1 MNDLRKLKIATAEM
15 SLGMVQTLL
24 DSTKKSLIRK
34 HQQIQLIQK
43 QVEDFGVLL
52 DELEKREIVLK
63 NVLTVLR
70 SWKVDE
76 ILWSLKSTLN

>member
-1 MNDLRKLKIATAEM
+1 M

-70 SWKVDE
+70 SGKVDE
-76 ILWSLKSTLN
+76 IL

>member
-70 SWKVDE
+70 SGKVDE
-76 ILWSLKSTLN
+76 FYDR

>member
-70 SWKVDE
+70 SGKVDE
-76 ILWSLKSTLN
+76 IL

>member
-24 DSTKKSLIRK
+24 KSTKRSLVRK
-34 HQQIQLIQK
+34 NQQSQLIQK
-43 QVEDFGVLL
+43 QVEDYGVLL
-52 DELEKREIVLK
+52 DELEKREMVLK

-70 SWKVDE
+70 SGKVDE
-76 ILWSLKSTLN
+76 I